1 MMVIQTLLPIFA
13 VIGIGWISV
22 RAGYLD
28 HGVVA
33 PAAQV
38 VMRIAL
44 PAMIFLALAG
54 RPVGQSF
61 DLAFLLA
68 YGAASLTM
76 LGLGYGGA
84 LALGLSRS
92 EGTVVALGVSMANS
106 AFMGFPIGQAI
117 IGQDMA
123 IRVFAHVLIVENLV
137 ILPLVLLALANAD
150 RDGGARPNVAREL
163 VRNPL
168 MIALVA
174 GGVVSLLGVGLPA
187 PAADVLDLL
196 GRLSAPLALLVI
208 GGMLASLPAGG
219 RLGVVVLIVAGKLV
233 VHPLLVGLGLT
244 LVPAVGPEMVL
255 GGMLFAAMPMITI
268 FPLLAA
274 RVGQGKL
281 AALGL
286 MVATSVSFVTLPVG
300 LYTLGLAQP

>member
-1 MMVIQTLLPIFA
+1 MMVIQTMLPIFA

-76 LGLGYGGA
+76 LSLGYGGA

-137 ILPLVLLALANAD
+137 ILPLVLLALASAD
-150 RDGGARPNVAREL
+150 RDGGGASECGARAGAQSADDR
-163 VRNPL
+163 
-168 MIALVA
+168 A
-174 GGVVSLLGVGLPA
+174 GGGRCGV
-187 PAADVLDLL
+187 
-196 GRLSAPLALLVI
+196 
-208 GGMLASLPAGG
+208 PAGG
-219 RLGVVVLIVAGKLV
+219 GIA
-233 VHPLLVGLGLT
+233 
-244 LVPAVGPEMVL
+244 
-255 GGMLFAAMPMITI
+255 
-268 FPLLAA
+268 LACRRCA
-274 RVGQGKL
+274 
-281 AALGL
+281 
-286 MVATSVSFVTLPVG
+286 
-300 LYTLGLAQP
+300 